1 MQRKKAMPDPPP
13 AAARRQAAPGGAFDG
28 AAAAAAL
35 PEMPG
40 VYLFRDAQGRLLYV
54 GKAANLRRRVA
65 SYFDRRDKQPRLARL
80 REQTQFIDYQRTASA
95 AEALLLENEWIKT
108 HRPRYN
114 IRLRDDK
121 SYPFIRVD
129 GTGAFPRLSFHR
141 GARRPPDVYFGPY
154 VNAQAVRQTLDTLFR
169 VFRLRQCPDSV
180 FAHRTRP
187 CLQYQ
192 IGRCSAPCVGLI
204 DAAAYRRDLEQAE
217 RWLAGQSAPVH
228 EELNGLMAAAA
239 AQHDYEQAALW
250 RDRIRTL
257 AAMQEK
263 TAIAGQRGDMD
274 VIALAGERGM
284 YAAAVQSVRD
294 GRNQGIASW
303 LLQHTA
309 DYTAAEVLAAIV
321 GQYYVDRV
329 PPRDILLDRRPA
341 EPALWSEAL
350 ARRAGHQVRLVWRP
364 RAERARL
371 VALAASAAEQTLTE
385 HFSRLAGGE
394 QALDAVQKRLAL
406 PVPPRRIE
414 CFDTSHL
421 GGTEM
426 VAACTVALDGDLA
439 RAEYRRFHLRQTQ
452 PGDDYGALAEVLGR
466 RYRGGGENRPDLI
479 VIDGGKGQLA
489 AAGEVLA
496 GCGLGDIPL
505 LGLAKGPSRRTV
517 DEAWW
522 IAGRGIWRPDAAEG
536 ATDPGTRLIRRL
548 RDEAHRFAIT
558 GQRISRHKSRNRS
571 QLEEIPGIGP
581 RRRRELLTHFGGL
594 DGVRQASIDQLAAVP
609 GLSRPLA
616 ERIFQSLRR

>member
-1 MQRKKAMPDPPP
+1 MSQTVSPKQTSSGVP
-13 AAARRQAAPGGAFDG
+13 FDG

-35 PEMPG
+35 PETPG

-65 SYFDRRDKQPRLARL
+65 SYFDGHEKQPRLARL
-80 REQTQFIDYQRTASA
+80 SELTRAIGYQLTASA

-121 SYPFIRVD
+121 SYPYIRVD
-129 GTGAFPRLSFHR
+129 GGDAFPRLSFHR
-141 GARRPPDVYFGPY
+141 GARRPPDLYFGPY

-204 DAAAYRRDLEQAE
+204 DQAAYRRDLEQATS
-217 RWLAGQSAPVH
+217 WLAGRSGAVH
-228 EELNGLMAAAA
+228 EELHGLMAAAA
-239 AQHDYEQAALW
+239 ARRDYEQAALW

-274 VIALAGERGM
+274 VIALAGERGT

-294 GRNQGIASW
+294 GRNHGIASW
-303 LLQHTA
+303 LLQHAA
-309 DYTAAEVLAAIV
+309 DYPAAEVLAAIV
-321 GQYYVDRV
+321 GQYYVERQ
-329 PPRDILLDRRPA
+329 PPREILLDRRPA
-341 EPALWSEAL
+341 DLALWREAL
-350 ARRAGHQVRLVWRP
+350 ARRAGHPVQIVWRP

-371 VALAASAAEQTLTE
+371 VALAARAAEQTLVE
-385 HFSRLAGGE
+385 HFAKLAGGG
-394 QALDAVQKRLAL
+394 QALDAVQQLLAL
-406 PVPPRRIE
+406 PAAPRRIE

-421 GGTEM
+421 GGTET
-426 VAACTVALDGDLA
+426 VAACTVALDGELA
-439 RAEYRRFHLRQTQ
+439 RREYRRFHLRQTK

-466 RYRGGGENRPDLI
+466 RYRQGGENRPELI

-489 AAGEVLA
+489 AAAAVLA
-496 GCGLGDIPL
+496 DLGLGEIPL
-505 LGLAKGPSRRTV
+505 LGLAKGPSRRAA
-517 DEAWW
+517 DETWW
-522 IAGRGIWRPDAAEG
+522 FTGRPAWRPDAAGG
-536 ATDPGTRLIRRL
+536 AMDPGIRLLRHL

-558 GQRISRHKSRNRS
+558 GQRLSRSKSRSRS
-571 QLEEIPGIGP
+571 QLEDIPGIGP

-594 DGVRQASIDQLAAVP
+594 EGVRQAGIEQIAAVP
-609 GLSRPLA
+609 GLSRALA
-616 ERIFQSLRR
+616 ERISQALRR